1 MLTSMTH
8 EYPELLRGR
17 LPEGSRI
24 GYEPRYDALWK
35 AFECLS
41 TLDSVMC
48 WCLIAIYTPHAVK
61 WPNTIYT
68 LMKSLET
75 VLSEQQS
82 TSADAVEPIEC
93 CHSFTLTWT
102 SLKIPSDIS
111 AQPIPANVSTR
122 RWRNQSIKSSTNTKQ
137 RPQLKK
143 HQYKHKLKTVSA
155 SLVRVQRQRCVNQ

>member
-41 TLDSVMC
+41 TLDTVMC

-155 SLVRVQRQRCVNQ
+155 SLVRVQRCVNQ

>member
-1 MLTSMTH
+1 MTH

-41 TLDSVMC
+41 TLDTVMC

-93 CHSFTLTWT
+93 CHSFTLT
-102 SLKIPSDIS
+102 
-111 AQPIPANVSTR
+111 
-122 RWRNQSIKSSTNTKQ
+122 
-137 RPQLKK
+137 
-143 HQYKHKLKTVSA
+143 
-155 SLVRVQRQRCVNQ
+155 